1 MLEPPRADGDAP
13 RPEHADGEDPRRAV
27 RERGLMEIIGDA
39 FSIYRARFAQIV
51 LISAV
56 AQVPVSAL
64 AFIPIQSQAFSAIL
78 AFLNGAALTLVYAAV
93 IAAVSQN
100 CAFGRVAPA
109 ACYARVAW
117 RGVSVLAIAA
127 LFGALSAAAAIA
139 AQPLAVW
146 GEEVAIAAE
155 AQQAAAE
162 ARQAA
167 ESAETPT
174 LAGTPPADESA
185 ETPPVAE
192 LPPIPGASALSFLAL
207 VALSVLLGVYMTTV
221 APSVIIEGRRGFGA
235 VARGFR
241 LARRSEWRIFGHL
254 IIYFLV
260 TIGLTIAVALPF
272 FIAGGIGGRAAALA
286 LPLIGIAAAQ
296 IIAQP
301 LTYIAAT
308 LLYYDIRLKSEPFG
322 AARLSE
328 EMGAPPSA

>member
-13 RPEHADGEDPRRAV
+13 RPERADGEDPRRAV
-27 RERGLMEIIGDA
+27 RERGLMEIVGDA

-51 LISAV
+51 LISAA

-64 AFIPIQSQAFSAIL
+64 AFIPLQSQAFSALL

-139 AQPLAVW
+139 AEPFAAW

-167 ESAETPT
+167 ETAETPTPDGTPTLAGTPTPGETPT
-174 LAGTPPADESA
+174 LAGTPDESA
-185 ETPPVAE
+185 ETPPVAVE
-192 LPPIPGASALSFLAL
+192 LPPLPGASVASLLALAALSMI
-207 VALSVLLGVYMTTV
+207 LGVYMTTV
-221 APSVIIEGRRGFGA
+221 APSVIMEGRRGS
-235 VARGFR
+235 
-241 LARRSEWRIFGHL
+241 ARRRADSGW
-254 IIYFLV
+254 
-260 TIGLTIAVALPF
+260 
-272 FIAGGIGGRAAALA
+272 RAARSGGYS
-286 LPLIGIAAAQ
+286 GI
-296 IIAQP
+296 
-301 LTYIAAT
+301 
-308 LLYYDIRLKSEPFG
+308 S
-322 AARLSE
+322 
-328 EMGAPPSA
+328 